1 MTPYEMMVILR
12 PDLSEDLVQQE
23 VTKYQD
29 FFAKYNTEELII
41 KVWGKR
47 RLAYPIGKFQDGI
60 YLLLNYRGDGKQVA
74 PLERA
79 MRLGDE
85 VIRFLTIKLSDK
97 PAIAEAEVPNPI
109 APPIIAPVPAEV

>member
-1 MTPYEMMVILR
+1 
-12 PDLSEDLVQQE
+12 
-23 VTKYQD
+23 
-29 FFAKYNTEELII
+29 
-41 KVWGKR
+41 
-47 RLAYPIGKFQDGI
+47 
-60 YLLLNYRGDGKQVA
+60 
-74 PLERA
+74 